1 MVEED
6 WANWRDLPADGSF
19 DYGERYGV
27 SDAFGSEN
35 MRMSVIRF
43 DPGER
48 GPRHYHEGPI
58 EEYYLVL
65 EGTLD
70 VTMDGEVVEAD
81 EGTVL
86 YTPPGTQH
94 FPENTSDEPAVLLAV
109 SSPNAD
115 PDEGIVVV
123 EDPEG

>member
-1 MVEED
+1 MVEGD

-35 MRMSVIRF
+35 MRMSIIRF

-48 GPRHYHEGPI
+48 GPLHYHEGSI

-86 YTPPGTQH
+86 YTPPGTRH
-94 FPENTSDEPAVLLAV
+94 FPENTSDGPAVLLAV
-109 SSPNAD
+109 SSPKAD
-115 PDEGIVVV
+115 PSEGIVVV
-123 EDPEG
+123 ERPGE